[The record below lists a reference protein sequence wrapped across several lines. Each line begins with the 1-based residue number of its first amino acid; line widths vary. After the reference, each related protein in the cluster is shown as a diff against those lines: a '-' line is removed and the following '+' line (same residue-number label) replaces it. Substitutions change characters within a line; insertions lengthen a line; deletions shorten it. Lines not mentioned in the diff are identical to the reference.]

1 MWKSH
6 DATTL
11 CGAVNEF
18 YATYCFLDISERL
31 FGILTK
37 NRTTLSFLRN
47 LKNSSIDIKHINIY
61 NNLHILRFLPN
72 GQMVKN

>member
-37 NRTTLSFLRN
+37 NRTTLSFFA
-47 LKNSSIDIKHINIY
+47 KSQKFFD
-61 NNLHILRFLPN
+61 
-72 GQMVKN
+72 